1 MQDSQQQ
8 VSHFDKWLQK
18 IPLAWKM
25 LILTASV
32 GLVAWAV
39 LDAVQARTVRSLFHG
54 ELKERFSQQATEDRI
69 RFDQYVKNYNKAVKV
84 ITSQKKFLDY
94 LGTVKWSDDNIF
106 NVKHHRRTPSWLP
119 KTSVMRSLVSIRH
132 ALLYDADNVLREI
145 YQTRRE
151 PLPEELAEPSSHLF
165 ELANKQSF
173 ISLIEGVPHV
183 ITSETVYDKTNTKI
197 ASLVLASPMDDEFLI
212 ATQGLSNN
220 GNIIALLGTNKPAI
234 LVSSDSHALP
244 SGTYI
249 DSIKNDYLV
258 AGEAYFDYGASAL
271 PIRFTSFKSTKEVEN
286 LTSAILSG
294 DRMQRV
300 YAAIVFIASFML
312 VMLYITRRVQMLGI
326 HITDYARQTLKA
338 QPQKFIG
345 GDQIYILEQRFH
357 NLITEVAKARETMR
371 RDASE
376 KILLVRKNIQEKDKQ
391 LQILQS
397 VTETLGVGVITYEDG
412 KIKTTNKQME
422 EFSEQ
427 CAGLEVFDIFEKAC
441 NELVLNDVKGNVRV
455 FYVTKFNLGDDKQII
470 SLVQEVT
477 ELKAKTEAL
486 EHQAMHDSLTGL
498 PNRSLMNERLAHAIP
513 NAQRERKPI
522 ALLMMDLDRFKEI
535 NDTLG
540 HHFGDLLLKEVA
552 KRLQVVLR
560 DSDTVARF
568 GGDEFAVLLSVPDE
582 GHAVM
587 VANKII
593 EAIDREFTI
602 ENHIISTEIS
612 IGIAMFPNHGDN
624 GNTLLQRA
632 DVAMYVAKQTH
643 SGFAFYDQEQ
653 DPHSLNRLALMGEL
667 RQAIES
673 DQMLL
678 HYQPKIDM
686 KTGRV
691 TATEALIRWKHPREG
706 FVPPDMFIPIAEQTG
721 LIKPLTHWVLNE
733 AIRQCARWRRDG
745 YPINMAV
752 NLSARNLQDNH
763 LPVFV
768 RNLLDSW
775 GMRPE
780 WLVLEITESAIMSN
794 PLAAKETLQALDEMG
809 ISLSIDDFG
818 TGHSSLAYIKQLP
831 VDEIKIDKSFVTEMT
846 EDEND
851 AVIVRATI
859 DLAHNLGL
867 KVTAEGVED
876 KESYDTLEILGCDQV
891 QGYYM
896 SRALEPDKLKK
907 WMNDSPYGFGNEIRR
922 QQIKRIK

>member
-1 MQDSQQQ
+1 ML
-8 VSHFDKWLQK
+8 VSLNRNNAFSKWLLK

-32 GLVAWAV
+32 GLVAWAA
-39 LDAVQARTVRSLFHG
+39 LDSLQARTVRSLFHG

-69 RFDQYVKNYNKAVKV
+69 RFDQYVKNYNKAVIV
-84 ITSQKKFLDY
+84 IASQKKFQDY
-94 LGTVKWSDDNIF
+94 LQDAGWSNKSPSKI
-106 NVKHHRRTPSWLP
+106 KLYHQTPEWLP
-119 KTSVMRSLVSIRH
+119 RTSVMRSLVNLRY
-132 ALLYDADNVLREI
+132 ALLYDADGKLREL
-145 YQTRRE
+145 YHSRKD
-151 PLPEELAEPSSHLF
+151 PLPSMLAEPPEHLF

-173 ISLIEGVPHV
+173 ITLIEGMPYVV
-183 ITSETVYDKTNTKI
+183 TSETMHDKTGVKI

-220 GNIIALLGTNKPAI
+220 GNIIAIMGTSRPVI
-234 LVSSDSHALP
+234 LVSSDPRALP

-249 DSIKNDYLV
+249 DSIKKDYLV
-258 AGEAYFDYGASAL
+258 AGEAYFDYGSSAL
-271 PIRFTSFKSTKEVEN
+271 PIKFASFKSTVEVEN

-294 DRMQRV
+294 DRKQRV
-300 YAAIVFIASFML
+300 YAAIVFITSFML
-312 VMLYITRRVQMLGI
+312 VMLYITRRVQTLGK
-326 HITDYARQTLKA
+326 HITDYAHKTLKA
-338 QPQKFIG
+338 QPQKFID
-345 GDQIYILEQRFH
+345 GDQLYGLEQRFH
-357 NLITEVAKARETMR
+357 HLIAEIAKARETMR

-397 VTETLGVGVITYEDG
+397 VTETLGVGVITYENG
-412 KIKTTNKQME
+412 GIKTTNHQME
-422 EFSEQ
+422 EFSTQ
-427 CAGLEVFDIFEKAC
+427 CGGLNVFDIYDKSYD
-441 NELVLNDVKGNVRV
+441 ELVLNDVQGNIRV
-455 FYVTKFNLGDDKQII
+455 FNVTKFNLGDDEQII

-486 EHQAMHDSLTGL
+486 EYQAMHDDLTGL
-498 PNRSLMNERLAHAIP
+498 PNRSLMHERLTHAIC
-513 NAQRERKPI
+513 NAQRDQKPI
-522 ALLMMDLDRFKEI
+522 ALFMMDLDRFKEI

-552 KRLQVVLR
+552 RRLQVVLR

-568 GGDEFAVLLSVPDE
+568 GGDEFSVLLSVPDE
-582 GHAVM
+582 SHAVL

-602 ENHIISTEIS
+602 ENHTISAEIS
-612 IGIAMFPNHGDN
+612 IGIAMYPAHGSD

-667 RQAIES
+667 RQAIEN
-673 DQMLL
+673 DQLLL

-686 KTGRV
+686 HTGRI
-691 TATEALIRWKHPREG
+691 TATEALIRWQHPRDG
-706 FVPPDMFIPIAEQTG
+706 FIPPDMFIPIAEQTG

-745 YPINMAV
+745 YPINMSV

-763 LPVFV
+763 LPMLV

-775 GMRPE
+775 GVNPE
-780 WLVLEITESAIMSN
+780 WLTLEITESAIMSN
-794 PLAAKETLQALDEMG
+794 PLSAQQTLESLDNMG
-809 ISLSIDDFG
+809 ITLSIDDFG

-831 VDEIKIDKSFVTEMT
+831 VDEIKIDKSFVIEMT

-867 KVTAEGVED
+867 KVIAEGVED
-876 KESYDTLEILGCDQV
+876 EEAYNTLEILGCDQV
-891 QGYYM
+891 QGYFV
-896 SRALEPDKLKK
+896 SRPLEAGKLKK
-907 WMNDSPYGFGNEIRR
+907 WMKDSPYGFGDEILRK
-922 QQIKRIK
+922 QIKRIK